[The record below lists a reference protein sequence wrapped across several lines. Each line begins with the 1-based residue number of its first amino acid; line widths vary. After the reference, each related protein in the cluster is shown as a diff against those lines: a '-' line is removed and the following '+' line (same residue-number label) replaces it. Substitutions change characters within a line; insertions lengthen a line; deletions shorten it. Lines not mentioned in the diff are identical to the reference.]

1 MKDNWYLNEH
11 STLNVDSV
19 VELSLLEDL
28 IFPVLREI
36 LSTKGGDGNG
46 KFFVSCGH

>member
-1 MKDNWYLNEH
+1 M
-11 STLNVDSV
+11 
-19 VELSLLEDL
+19 ELSLLEDRV
-28 IFPVLREI
+28 FPVLREN